1 MNILAQWFPNVVHR
15 LPEFIDSFVQT
26 LIMVAVTGV
35 LSFML
40 STVFAVG
47 LTLTQRDGLAQQTVA
62 FNVLDKLINLFRSI
76 PFIILAAALVP
87 FTRVLV
93 GTAIGTKGAIFPLVV
108 GITPFFTRQI
118 QSALAGVD
126 PGLIEAA
133 ESMGMSTSKIVY
145 RIYLRESVP
154 SIIRVSVI
162 AIVSLIGLTAIVG
175 IVGGGGLGDFAIRYG
190 YQRYM
195 LDATYATIIVLV
207 MLIGVIE
214 FVGRQLVALTE
225 H

>member
-76 PFIILAAALVP
+76 PFIILAAALGRWSVRQSERKER
-87 FTRVLV
+87 FSHWSSVLRR
-93 GTAIGTKGAIFPLVV
+93 FSPDRSNPL
-108 GITPFFTRQI
+108 
-118 QSALAGVD
+118 
-126 PGLIEAA
+126 
-133 ESMGMSTSKIVY
+133 
-145 RIYLRESVP
+145 LREL
-154 SIIRVSVI
+154 IQVSSRRRNPW
-162 AIVSLIGLTAIVG
+162 A
-175 IVGGGGLGDFAIRYG
+175 
-190 YQRYM
+190 
-195 LDATYATIIVLV
+195 
-207 MLIGVIE
+207 
-214 FVGRQLVALTE
+214 
-225 H
+225 

>member
-87 FTRVLV
+87 FTRALV
-93 GTAIGTKGAIFPLVV
+93 GTAIGTKGAIFPLAV

-118 QSALAGVD
+118 
-126 PGLIEAA
+126 
-133 ESMGMSTSKIVY
+133 
-145 RIYLRESVP
+145 
-154 SIIRVSVI
+154 
-162 AIVSLIGLTAIVG
+162 
-175 IVGGGGLGDFAIRYG
+175 
-190 YQRYM
+190 
-195 LDATYATIIVLV
+195 
-207 MLIGVIE
+207 
-214 FVGRQLVALTE
+214 
-225 H
+225 